1 MEKLRGEGGCAW
13 DRKQS
18 FETLRT
24 YIVEEA
30 YELVEAITSGLPENI
45 KEESGDLLLQIVF
58 LSSIAKEK
66 CFFDIND
73 VINNLCDKLI
83 RRHPHVFAEENALDS
98 DEVLRNWERIKLEE
112 KAAGKINQSEKVESS
127 ILSGVPSGLPAL
139 LKAYRIQE
147 KAAHVGFDWEKGNTS
162 PIFEKIQEEIK
173 EVEDAIEEKDT
184 INIEE
189 EIGDLLF
196 ASVNLARHL
205 GINPD
210 VALGRANAKFILR
223 FSEIEKL
230 IAQSGRD
237 WSEFSLTE
245 LDNLWNSAKYQV
257 AIKRMRRY
265 FCDPSST

>member
-1 MEKLRGEGGCAW
+1 MERLRGEGGCPW

-30 YELVEAITSGLPENI
+30 YELVEAITSGAPENI

-58 LSSIAKEK
+58 LSTIAKEK
-66 CFFDIND
+66 CFYDIND

-83 RRHPHVFAEENALDS
+83 RRHPHVFADESAEDS
-98 DEVLRNWERIKLEE
+98 DEVLRNWERIKLTE
-112 KAAGKINQSEKVESS
+112 KAADDENSSESNVKS

-147 KAAHVGFDWEKGNTS
+147 KAAHVGFDWERGDTA
-162 PIFEKIQEEIK
+162 PIFEKIQEEIREIK
-173 EVEDAIEEKDT
+173 SAMDQKDAVCV
-184 INIEE
+184 EE

-196 ASVNLARHL
+196 AGVNLARHL
-205 GINPD
+205 GVNPD
-210 VALGRANAKFILR
+210 VALGRTNAKFMLR

-230 IAQSGRD
+230 VAKSGRNWAD
-237 WSEFSLTE
+237 FSLDE
-245 LDNLWNSAKYQV
+245 LDNMWNIAKKSV
-257 AIKRMRRY
+257 G
-265 FCDPSST
+265 

>member
-1 MEKLRGEGGCAW
+1 MSAFIKLVDIMEKLRGENGCPW

-30 YELVEAITSGLPENI
+30 YELVDAITNGVPDSI

-66 CFFDIND
+66 CLYDIDD
-73 VINNLCDKLI
+73 VINCLCDKLV
-83 RRHPHVFAEENALDS
+83 RRHPHVFADERAADS

-112 KAAGKINQSEKVESS
+112 KAVDGINYSENKANS

-147 KAAHVGFDWEKGNTS
+147 KAAHVGFDWEKGDTA
-162 PIFEKIQEEIK
+162 PIFAKIQEEIEEIK
-173 EVEDAIEEKDT
+173 AAVESEDAAF
-184 INIEE
+184 IEE

-196 ASVNLARHL
+196 AGVNLARHL
-205 GINPD
+205 GVNPD
-210 VALGRANAKFILR
+210 AALGRANAKFMLR

-230 IAQSGRD
+230 VSQSSRD
-237 WSEFSLTE
+237 WADFSLDD
-245 LDNLWNSAKYQV
+245 LDSMWIIAK
-257 AIKRMRRY
+257 KRVG
-265 FCDPSST
+265 